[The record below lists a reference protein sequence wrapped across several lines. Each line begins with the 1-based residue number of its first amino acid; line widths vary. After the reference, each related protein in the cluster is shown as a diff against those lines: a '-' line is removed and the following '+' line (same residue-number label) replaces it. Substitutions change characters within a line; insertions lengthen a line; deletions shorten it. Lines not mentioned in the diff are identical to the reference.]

1 MKEIINLWLGKSAR
15 LPGVLA
21 GGVRYPDKTTFTQ
34 TWSSQ
39 YPAATLENAWRCVSD
54 AFQVLQLNRFPA
66 GRVRWVYAHAI
77 LHGARR
83 NDGICLGLFTT
94 SDPLAFDAAEIERL
108 LAEFQ
113 SLSAVTV
120 Q

>member
-1 MKEIINLWLGKSAR
+1 MKEIVNLWLGKSAR

-21 GGVRYPDKTTFTQ
+21 CGVRYPDKTAFTQ

-39 YPAATLENAWRCVSD
+39 YPADTLENAWRCVSD

-66 GRVRWVYAHAI
+66 ERVRWVYANAI
-77 LHGARR
+77 LFGARR
-83 NDGICLGLFTT
+83 SDGICLGVFTT
-94 SDPLAFDAAEIERL
+94 SDPLAFDTAQIERL

-113 SLSAVTV
+113 ALNTTTV